1 MVQTMMRPHR
11 RMKYTCT
18 HILFAL
24 SLFDLSF
31 GERSSWPKNTMFT
44 FGGSFSPSLL
54 PSVSVRPSVRV
65 MSASRR
71 WMSFALLS
79 VAVPSVALPPFC
91 TAVSCDA
98 FLCAAVRCAAAPTTN
113 GSEGHCGGEDVIKE
127 RAEHREEGHA
137 VIYVEVGGVDEREGE
152 HHEQDKAGQYE
163 QHQLRH
169 GVIYGG
175 PLGPCSLQNCTL
187 PNPTLHTSKF
197 HISHFKMSFCKWEKI
212 QSPHGPP

>member
-54 PSVSVRPSVRV
+54 PSVLVATTVRSRNVSFPAVDVRCAAV
-65 MSASRR
+65 RCSTVRCAAS
-71 WMSFALLS
+71 LY
-79 VAVPSVALPPFC
+79 

-98 FLCAAVRCAAAPTTN
+98 FLSAAVRCAAATTTN
-113 GSEGHCGGEDVIKE
+113 GSEGHCSGEDVLKE

-137 VIYVEVGGVDEREGE
+137 VIYVEVGVDEREGE

-169 GVIYGG
+169 GVIG
-175 PLGPCSLQNCTL
+175 PRVPL
-187 PNPTLHTSKF
+187 
-197 HISHFKMSFCKWEKI
+197 
-212 QSPHGPP
+212 